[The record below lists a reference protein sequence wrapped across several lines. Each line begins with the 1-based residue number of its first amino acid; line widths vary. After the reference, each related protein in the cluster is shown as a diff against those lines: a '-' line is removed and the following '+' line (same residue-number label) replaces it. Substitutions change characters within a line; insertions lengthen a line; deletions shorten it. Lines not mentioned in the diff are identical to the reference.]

1 MNLLMFF
8 WMILDRFAVF
18 MPQSSPAKR
27 NRRRSTADRSAACES
42 LESRALLTPAFSF
55 NYTTIASDLSP
66 TLRFFGSPNATDAPF
81 TVIRY
86 GEGRVTQ
93 LTELGTGYLTASNL
107 TFRFGSNNPSA
118 PVTVATLSEFDD
130 GLADGIANQI
140 FVPDANDVPRVQV
153 LNSGVPIAEGRV
165 QQIALA
171 IVSSGFVTSSRSVFV
186 VERPVG
192 TDRRLFDEL
201 IAASAGTGE
210 IPFSLTAF
218 SLTGPWAGVGD
229 AEVFTS
235 TGTSLFPPS
244 APNRAPT
251 GLSVSASS
259 VAENMPGG
267 TVVGNLSTTDPDG
280 PGNFSYSLV
289 TGAGSTD
296 NAAFSI
302 VGNQLRTVSSFDF
315 EAKSSYSVRIQTT
328 DSRGLSFSRSLIVS
342 VTNVNDTGNAPTDLT
357 LTGSSVSENQPSGT
371 LVGTLSTT
379 DPDGPGTFQYALVTG
394 AGSTDNSQF
403 TISGNQLR
411 TAASFDF
418 ESKASYSVRIQTT
431 DSTGLTFARQFTVTV
446 TDVNDTGSPPTSLT
460 LVGNTVAENRPVGT
474 FVGTFGT
481 TDPDGPGSFNYSLV
495 PGAGSTDNSSFTI
508 VGSQLRTA
516 KPLNF
521 EVKRLLSIRVQ
532 TKDAAGL
539 TLVRIFTV
547 TVTDVAEPNLAPVN
561 ILLTP
566 GAIAENRPVGTVVGT
581 LKSDDPNGPG
591 AFTYTLV
598 AGAGSTDNA
607 RFRIVNDQLRTNAVF
622 NYELKRSYS
631 IRVQS
636 KDATGLSLQR
646 IMIVSVVDVNET
658 PTQLK
663 LSRTNV
669 AENRP
674 AGTVVGLFTTT
685 DPDSRNTFTYSLV
698 TGTGSTDNA
707 RFRIVGN
714 QLRTAAA
721 FDFEKKRTYSIRVR
735 TRDQNGLILDRIF
748 NILVNN
754 VANA

>member
-1 MNLLMFF
+1 MLRR
-8 WMILDRFAVF
+8 MILDRIAVF
-18 MPQSSPAKR
+18 MDQSFPSMR
-27 NRRRSTADRSAACES
+27 NRRRRTAVRNAACES

-66 TLRFFGSPNATDAPF
+66 TLRFFGSPNASDAPF

-107 TFRFGSNNPSA
+107 TFQFGSNNTAA

-130 GLADGIANQI
+130 GSADGIANQI
-140 FVPDANDVPRVQV
+140 YVPDANDVPRVQV
-153 LNSGVPIAEGRV
+153 LNSGVPIAEGRI
-165 QQIALA
+165 QRIALA
-171 IVSSGFVTSSRSVFV
+171 TLSSGVVTSSRSVFV
-186 VERPVG
+186 VERPLG

-201 IAASAGTGE
+201 FAASAGTGE

-244 APNRAPT
+244 EPNRAPT
-251 GLSVSASS
+251 SLSLSASS
-259 VAENMPGG
+259 VAENLPGG

-280 PGNFSYSLV
+280 PGNFSYAMV

-296 NAAFSI
+296 NAAFTI

-315 EAKSSYSVRIQTT
+315 ETKSSYSIRIQTT
-328 DSRGLSFSRSLIVS
+328 DSGGLSFARSLIVS
-342 VTNVNDTGNAPTDLT
+342 VTNVNDTGNAPTDLR
-357 LTGSSVSENQPSGT
+357 LTGSSVAENQPSGT

-379 DPDGPGTFQYALVTG
+379 DPDGPGAFQYALVTG
-394 AGSTDNSQF
+394 AGSADNAQF
-403 TISGNQLR
+403 TVSGNQLR

-418 ESKASYSVRIQTT
+418 ESKASYSVRVQTT

-446 TDVNDTGSPPTSLT
+446 TNVNDNGSPPTSLT
-460 LVGNTVAENRPVGT
+460 LVGNTVTENRPAGTVVGT
-474 FVGTFGT
+474 FET
-481 TDPDGPGSFNYSLV
+481 TDPDGPGSFTYSLV

-508 VGSQLRTA
+508 VGNQLRTV

-521 EVKRLLSIRVQ
+521 ETKRLLNIRVQ

-539 TLVRIFTV
+539 SLVRVFTV

-566 GAIAENRPVGTVVGT
+566 GAVAENRPVGTVVGT

-607 RFRIVNDQLRTNAVF
+607 RFRIVNDKLRTNAVF

-631 IRVQS
+631 VRVQS
-636 KDATGLSLQR
+636 RDSTGLTLQR
-646 IMIVSVVDVNET
+646 ILTVSVADVNEA
-658 PTQLK
+658 PTKLT
-663 LSRTNV
+663 LSRTTV
-669 AENRP
+669 TENRP
-674 AGTVVGLFTTT
+674 VGTVVGNFTTT
-685 DPDSRNTFTYSLV
+685 DPDSRNMFTYSLV
-698 TGTGSTDNA
+698 AGAGSTDNT

-721 FDFEKKRTYSIRVR
+721 FDFEKKRTYSVRVR
-735 TRDQNGLILDRIF
+735 TRDQNGLVLEKVF
-748 NILVNN
+748 TILVSN